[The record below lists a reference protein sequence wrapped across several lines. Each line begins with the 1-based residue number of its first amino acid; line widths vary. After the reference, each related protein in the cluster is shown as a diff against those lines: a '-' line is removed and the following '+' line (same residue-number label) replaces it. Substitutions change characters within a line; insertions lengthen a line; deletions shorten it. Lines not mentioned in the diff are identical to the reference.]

1 MHPIVLVIED
11 DNSTRSF
18 LENIL
23 TDQGYIVKSTS
34 KGTSGLQILNE
45 ITPDL
50 VLLDLELPD
59 INGESVCAQIKKQF
73 ANLPVIMLTAKNS
86 LNAKIQGFDLGAD
99 DYVTKPFE
107 TEELLV
113 RIKARLRQ
121 KNISNSILKIGDLEL
136 DSEKIEVK
144 RAGEIINLT
153 PREFELLQYLM
164 QNSGKVISRDMI
176 LNKIWAYSFE
186 VESRVVDVYMGYLRK
201 KIDRDHKDKLIKSV
215 RGFGYTIKE

>member
-11 DNSTRSF
+11 DPSTKSF
-18 LENIL
+18 LENLL
-23 TDQGYIVKSTS
+23 TDQGFIVKSST
-34 KGTSGLQILNE
+34 KGTSGLQLLSE
-45 ITPDL
+45 LTPDL

-59 INGESVCAQIKKQF
+59 INGESVCSEIKKQF
-73 ANLPVIMLTAKNS
+73 PSLPVIMLTAKNS
-86 LNAKIQGFDLGAD
+86 LSAKIQGFDIGAD
-99 DYVTKPFE
+99 DYITKPFE

-113 RIKARLRQ
+113 RIKARLRE

-144 RAGEIINLT
+144 RAGEIVNLT

-164 QNSGKVISRDMI
+164 QNEGKVISRDMI

-186 VESRVVDVYMGYLRK
+186 IESRVVDVYMGYLRK
-201 KIDRDHKDKLIKSV
+201 KIDKDSEVKLIKSI

>member
-1 MHPIVLVIED
+1 MHPILLVIED
-11 DNSTRSF
+11 DASTKSF

-23 TDQGYIVKSTS
+23 TDQGYIVKSAT
-34 KGTSGLQILNE
+34 KGTSGLQLLNE
-45 ITPDL
+45 LTPDL

-59 INGESVCAQIKKQF
+59 IHGESVCAEIKKQF
-73 ANLPVIMLTAKNS
+73 PNLPVIMLTAKNS
-86 LNAKIQGFDLGAD
+86 LNAKIQGFDIGAD
-99 DYVTKPFE
+99 DYITKPFE

-121 KNISNSILKIGDLEL
+121 KNILSNILKVGDLEL

-144 RAGEIINLT
+144 RNGKIIDLT

-186 VESRVVDVYMGYLRK
+186 IESRVVDVYMGYLRK
-201 KIDRDHKDKLIKSV
+201 KIDKKHDLKLIKSV

>member
-23 TDQGYIVKSTS
+23 TDQGYIVKSTP

-73 ANLPVIMLTAKNS
+73 ASLPVIMLTAKNS

-144 RAGEIINLT
+144 RAGKTINLT

-164 QNSGKVISRDMI
+164 QNSRKVISRDMI